1 MVSNLIWI
9 PSVTKQF
16 PFQILSMHPKL
27 PPPFPSWLFPA
38 NNLSASP
45 TFKRKER
52 LNARDSP
59 PFLSPSMNY
68 SVLTPFTPSPLM
80 TPKMVSHLVSWTNAY
95 ICQLTPYP
103 LVSPDILFY
112 QSFPLSPFFLTS
124 CYLLLHILYS
134 KQYWRASQFSTF
146 RHTML
151 SHTSVPLDTQQTF
164 LKTIKLSNLY
174 LLVSFCL
181 TSIGCCLT
189 FTAHKFS
196 LLFWLQLV
204 PISIVCHH
212 HTLWH
217 NFYMFGS
224 PWN

>member
-16 PFQILSMHPKL
+16 PFQILSMHPEL

-80 TPKMVSHLVSWTNAY
+80 TPKMVSHLLSWTNAY
-95 ICQLTPYP
+95 TCLLTPYP

-112 QSFPLSPFFLTS
+112 QSFPLSPFCLTY

-134 KQYWRASQFSTF
+134 NNTEELHNSRLSGTPCSLIPLCLWTHSRLSWRPSSY
-146 RHTML
+146 L
-151 SHTSVPLDTQQTF
+151 ICTF
-164 LKTIKLSNLY
+164 LLA
-174 LLVSFCL
+174 F
-181 TSIGCCLT
+181 
-189 FTAHKFS
+189 A
-196 LLFWLQLV
+196 
-204 PISIVCHH
+204 
-212 HTLWH
+212 
-217 NFYMFGS
+217 
-224 PWN
+224 